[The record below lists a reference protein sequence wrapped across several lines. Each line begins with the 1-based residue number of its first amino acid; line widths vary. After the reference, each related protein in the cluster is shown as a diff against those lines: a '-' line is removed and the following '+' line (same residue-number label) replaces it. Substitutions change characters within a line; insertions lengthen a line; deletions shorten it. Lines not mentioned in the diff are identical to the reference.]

1 MKFQVTKSFTMENN
15 IIIGK
20 TINYEI
26 TFKNAGQAIIEIMQ
40 KNPEHIGQVID
51 FHQVCIVHF

>member
-1 MKFQVTKSFTMENN
+1 MENN